1 MVLYTVPINHDCRWR
16 QGGMTDIYVITIHW
30 QFLKLEYWIIQ
41 GKIPKNMF
49 SYYILVSLYDSRN
62 IPQRECS
69 GNEVIGTEQFTNRTL
84 RINSSSTRPCWQ
96 NSLPTRRCW
105 RNSLST
111 RPCWQNNCQTR
122 PCWQNDLSTSP
133 LVGWFSSPSHK
144 AGTAQLGWRDGSAR
158 PTSQALKANSK

>member
-1 MVLYTVPINHDCRWR
+1 
-16 QGGMTDIYVITIHW
+16 
-30 QFLKLEYWIIQ
+30 
-41 GKIPKNMF
+41 MF

-69 GNEVIGTEQFTNRTL
+69 GNRVIGTEQLTNRTL
-84 RINSSSTRPCWQ
+84 RTNSLSTRPCWQ

-122 PCWQNDLSTSP
+122 PCWQNDLSTSL

-144 AGTAQLGWRDGSAR
+144 RWDGSAR
-158 PTSQALKANSK
+158 RPIKLGRLSSAGGTVQLVPPAKLWKLTLNKNHFSKIYVLLS